1 MILRF
6 SLLILLFFQQ
16 GLSAQDLD
24 YSALLIPAELKENA
38 DAVIRLEKTD
48 VTIVSAKLMKVKK
61 VRITTVL
68 NENGNDNIDA
78 VEYFDKSTDVKSIEA
93 FVYDANGQQLK
104 KLKRK
109 DFKDV
114 SVSQGSIITDNR
126 MLYLDYT
133 PVQYPYTIVFTSE
146 SETSNTAFLP
156 RWSASEGDYAS
167 LEKSSISY
175 NYVQGLGFKYKE
187 YNFDAV
193 PVKKEETSNSL
204 VYSVENIPAMRGEEY
219 SPSYFKMSTHVV
231 FGLEK
236 FHLEGVDGTVANWSD
251 FGKWYY
257 TNLIA
262 GTDELSPET
271 VSKIKT
277 IVGTETDPIKKAKLV
292 YEYVQSKTRY
302 ISIQL
307 GIGGWKP
314 MLAKDVDRLGYG
326 DCKALSNYTR
336 ALLKAVEVESYCAVI
351 YGDTQKRDINEDF
364 VSMQGNHMILGIPN
378 NDKIVWLECTS
389 QVAPFGFQGNFT
401 DDRLALLLK
410 PTDSKLYRT
419 SVYGK
424 EINLQDSKGSY
435 SITGTGGIN
444 GSLII
449 SSKGTQYDNKYW
461 LESKSKDDRDKY
473 YKSGFSTI
481 GNLKLKKTDIKNNKD
496 KQEIIEDIA
505 LEADA
510 YCSKSG
516 DKLIFAPNAF
526 NQYSRIP
533 QRYRIR
539 KNPFE
544 ISRGFTDT
552 DEITISLPEGFAME
566 SKPEDV
572 TISEKYGEYSAKY
585 VTGNNGSLIYKRSLV
600 INPGYYAS
608 TEYESYRQFRE
619 KIARN
624 DNAKVVLVKK

>member
-1 MILRF
+1 MTLRF
-6 SLLILLFFQQ
+6 ILPLFLLVQTLAAQEYNLAV
-16 GLSAQDLD
+16 SA
-24 YSALLIPAELKENA
+24 IPETLKENA

-48 VTIVSAKLMKVKK
+48 INIFSAKSMKIKTT
-61 VRITTVL
+61 RITTVL
-68 NENGNDNIDA
+68 NENGNDNVNA
-78 VEYFDKSTDVKSIEA
+78 VEYFDKSTDVRSIEA
-93 FVYDANGQQLK
+93 IVYDANGQQLK

-114 SVSQGSIITDNR
+114 SVSQGSIVTDNR
-126 MLYLDYT
+126 MLHLDYT
-133 PVQYPYTIVFTSE
+133 PIQYPYTIVFTSE
-146 SETSNTAFLP
+146 TETSNTAFLP

-175 NYVQGLGFKYKE
+175 TYVPGLGFKYKE
-187 YNFDAV
+187 YNFDAI
-193 PVKKEETSNSL
+193 PVKKEEAAGLLT
-204 VYSVENIPAMRGEEY
+204 YTVENIPAMKREDY
-219 SPSYFKMSTHVV
+219 APSFFKMSTHVV

-236 FHLEGVDGTVANWSD
+236 FHLEGVDGTVTNWDD

-257 TNLIA
+257 ANLIA
-262 GTDELSPET
+262 GTDELSAET
-271 VSKIKT
+271 VTKIKT
-277 IVGTETDPIKKAKLV
+277 VVGTETDPLKKAKLV

-336 ALLKAVEVESYCAVI
+336 ALLKAVDVESYCAVI
-351 YGDTQKRDINEDF
+351 YGDSDKQDIKEDF

-389 QVAPFGFQGNFT
+389 QVAPFGFQGDFT

-424 EINLQDSKGSY
+424 EINLQESKGSY
-435 SITGTGGIN
+435 AITGTGGIN
-444 GSLII
+444 GSLTI
-449 SSKGTQYDNKYW
+449 SSKGTQYDGKYM

-473 YKSGFSTI
+473 YKSGFNTI
-481 GNLKLKKTDIKNNKD
+481 GNLKLKKAEIKNNKD
-496 KQEIIEDIA
+496 NQVLTEDIA
-505 LEADA
+505 LEAEG

-526 NQYSRIP
+526 NQYNRIP
-533 QRYRIR
+533 QRYRTR

-544 ISRGFTDT
+544 IARGFTDT

-566 SKPEDV
+566 SKPDDV
-572 TISEKYGEYSAKY
+572 SIKEKYGEYSAKY
-585 VTGNNGSLIYKRSLV
+585 VAGNNGSLVYKRSLV